1 MKYLTIVIAAPF
13 LATAALAQQS
23 TVPDFVRSDNLD
35 PRIQVMYEKEE
46 SGIREYGKGDF
57 DDAFDLLSGTAVQGL
72 KKSQY
77 ILAFMFLKGEHVD
90 KSILLGMGWL
100 GVAKESGEKEW
111 VELYDNMYSRANEV
125 QQAMIDAKVN
135 QYVEL
140 YGMSVSNVTCKRAQV
155 AGSRRY
161 EMRCIK
167 VDGVNTN
174 PVPVE
179 LTP

>member
-1 MKYLTIVIAAPF
+1 MKYYCLALTLVLSGP
-13 LATAALAQQS
+13 ALAQTQL
-23 TVPDFVRSDNLD
+23 PDFTRDDDLL
-35 PRIQVMYEKEE
+35 PEIELMYRNEE
-46 SGIREYGKGDF
+46 TGLRQYDRGDF
-57 DDAFDLLSGTAVQGL
+57 EQAFETLSDTAVQGL

-100 GVAKESGEKEW
+100 GVARESGEKEW
-111 VELYDNMYSRANEV
+111 VTLYDNMYARANAT
-125 QQAMIDAKVN
+125 QKAMIDEKVK
-135 QYVEL
+135 QYVGL
-140 YGMSVSNVTCKRAQV
+140 YGMSATNVTCRRAQV

-167 VDGVNTN
+167 VRGVIDD

-179 LTP
+179 LKP